1 MPLWSTRSCIWRAIS
16 ASYAFCGPSPRAARE
31 WTHAPTPRPITIPAK
46 RLVERARVRSAPV
59 LDHQPLPAELEARIA
74 ARVEREAQTRTKRTV
89 TLARPAA
96 VKGNGGLR
104 GSMATR
110 WSR

>member
-1 MPLWSTRSCIWRAIS
+1 MPLWSTRSCIWRALS
-16 ASYAFCGPSPRAARE
+16 ASYAFSGGSRPAARE
-31 WTHAPTPRPITIPAK
+31 WVYVPAPRPITIPTK
-46 RLVERARVRSAPV
+46 RLVERARVRPALV

-74 ARVEREAQTRTKRTV
+74 AREAQTRTKRIM
-89 TLARPAA
+89 LSRPAA

-104 GSMATR
+104 GSTATR